1 MTGLPITE
9 IHHSR
14 NTFGTSQIPIHTP
27 LLPSETLMTAVNLS
41 SKFPSDI
48 IGKNISHVSASN
60 QQSGMDSLP
69 ASGSSSLEVLPDFQ
83 QTSSVPQKVL
93 GTTVNPLL
101 MPMPTLE
108 AKQLNVS
115 FPPTQHLLHAARSIP
130 TQSVET
136 TGLIQAGSS
145 IPGIS
150 SLNSD
155 SLTIRITNVPTE
167 TTEQGILE
175 RMCLTLLH
183 IKQNGYCF
191 NY

>member
-48 IGKNISHVSASN
+48 IGKSISHVSASN

-175 RMCLTLLH
+175 RICLTLLQ
-183 IKQNGYCF
+183 IIIEWILF
-191 NY
+191 